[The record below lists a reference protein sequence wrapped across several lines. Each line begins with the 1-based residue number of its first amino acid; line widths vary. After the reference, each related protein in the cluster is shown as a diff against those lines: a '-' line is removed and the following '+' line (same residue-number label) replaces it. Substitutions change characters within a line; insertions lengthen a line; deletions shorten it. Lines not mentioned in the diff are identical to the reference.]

1 MRIRFSPGSRAVCF
15 CAAMLAP
22 VHGASGQ
29 VAPEAPRIRAVAAT
43 LAADEFAGRAPGTAG
58 GDRAET
64 YLARTMKSVGLE
76 PMGDG
81 GGYLQAVPMHASR
94 PLPESAVQ
102 LITPCTSRWLRLGQ
116 EFLLHTSDPGALAAQ
131 PVSLVFAGYGIVAPE
146 FDYNDYA
153 GLDVRGAIAVVLD
166 GEPPSRDPGWF
177 GGERATIHASVSV
190 KQRVAMSRG
199 AVGTVALPSRRSH
212 GDYDWESSRRTL
224 AGEDLT
230 LAYSTSR
237 GLNLALSPE
246 VAPLLFCGAA
256 VTFEEVLRW
265 ESTHTM
271 RSFPLAASLR
281 PRLVSRERDFR
292 AANVVGLVR
301 GRDPKLSATAVVVS
315 AHHDHLGLGPAVDG
329 DTIYNG
335 MVDNALGVAGALEIA
350 RVLAA
355 GPERPRR
362 SVLVVLTTGEER
374 GLLGSS
380 YFLGHPPL
388 PLENLV
394 ANVNVDGLAFA
405 GRFRDVVP
413 IGGELSTLGGVVREV
428 AAKAG
433 LEIARPPAA
442 FEHAHWFAFSDQ
454 QAFAEAGVP
463 AVLVNEG
470 FTLDGVSTDEAVARA
485 VRWGSRIYHS
495 PDDEPDQPLDFS
507 SCEQHVGLL
516 VELVRSV
523 ADDPQPPRWHPGSPY
538 ALARLRASR

>member
-1 MRIRFSPGSRAVCF
+1 MVCL

-22 VHGASGQ
+22 GLSASQ
-29 VAPEAPRIRAVAAT
+29 QAAPEAARIRQLAAT

-58 GDRAET
+58 GDRAEA
-64 YLARTMKSVGLE
+64 YLARTMKSLGLE
-76 PMGDG
+76 PLGDDG
-81 GGYLQAVPMHASR
+81 GYVQAVPMHGSR

-102 LITPCTSRWLRLGQ
+102 LLTPCTSRWLRLGQ
-116 EFLLHTSDPGALAAQ
+116 EFLLHTSDPRALAAQ
-131 PVSLVFAGYGIVAPE
+131 PISLVFAGYGVVAPE

-153 GLDVRGAIAVVLD
+153 GLDVRGSIAVVLD

-177 GGERATIHASVSV
+177 GGERATVHASASV
-190 KQRVAMSRG
+190 KQRVAISRG
-199 AVGTVALPSRRSH
+199 AVGTVVLPSRRVR
-212 GDYDWESSRRTL
+212 GDYDWDSWRRTL

-237 GLNLALSPE
+237 GLNLVLSPDI
-246 VAPLLFCGAA
+246 APLLFCGAA
-256 VTFEEVLRW
+256 VSFEEVLRW
-265 ESTHTM
+265 ESAHTM

-292 AANVVGLVR
+292 AANVVGLIR

-355 GPERPRR
+355 SPARPRR
-362 SVLVVLTTGEER
+362 SVLVLLTTAEER

-380 YFLGHPPL
+380 YFLGHSPVPL
-388 PLENLV
+388 GNLV
-394 ANVNVDGLAFA
+394 ADVNVDGLAFT

-413 IGGELSTLGGVVREV
+413 IGGELSTLGGAVREV
-428 AAKAG
+428 AEKLG
-433 LEIARPPAA
+433 LEIARPPAE
-442 FEHAHWFAFSDQ
+442 FEHAHWFSFSDQ
-454 QAFAEAGVP
+454 QAFAEAGVT
-463 AVLVNEG
+463 AVLINEG
-470 FTLDGVSTDEAVARA
+470 FTLDGVSAEEAVARA
-485 VRWGSRIYHS
+485 VRWGSQIYHS

-507 SCEQHVGLL
+507 ACEQHVGFLL
-516 VELVRSV
+516 ELVRTV
-523 ADDPQPPRWHPGSPY
+523 ADDPQPPRWNPGSPY
-538 ALARLRASR
+538 ALARLRANR